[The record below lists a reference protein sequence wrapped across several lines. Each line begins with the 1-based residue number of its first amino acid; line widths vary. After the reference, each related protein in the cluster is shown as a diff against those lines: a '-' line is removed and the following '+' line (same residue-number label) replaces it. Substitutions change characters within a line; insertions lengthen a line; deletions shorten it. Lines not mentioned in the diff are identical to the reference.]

1 MAPESG
7 PMWTTVQTMTQ
18 SLNLTGRTF
27 LLISLPIGFALAVV
41 KSAGALT
48 ATPLQAAAG
57 WLILS
62 IGLCL
67 VISRLRWSTW
77 HALSEALVENERR
90 GKFTPNFPETSPYEE
105 VNRLGA
111 ALNGAARSI
120 SNSQA
125 DLDALYLQFV
135 ETMAQALDA
144 RDPYTA
150 GHSLR
155 VAEYSYALAVAMGFS
170 DEEAETIRVA
180 AQLHDIGKIGI
191 PDAVLTKPGPLN
203 SDEQGLIRLH
213 PQIGCKILKRVGRFE
228 RLLGVVELHHE
239 NHDGSGYPYGLEGQG
254 VPIGAR
260 IVHVADAFD
269 AMTSNRS
276 YRSALTRRSAI
287 LEIER
292 NAGRMFDP
300 LVAQAFLRLISSG
313 KVEIGGL
320 DVSTQ
325 VEAGANAEIRERM
338 AV

>member
-1 MAPESG
+1 
-7 PMWTTVQTMTQ
+7 MTQ

-27 LLISLPIGFALAVV
+27 LLISVPIGCALVV
-41 KSAGALT
+41 AKSAGALT
-48 ATPLQAAAG
+48 STPLQAAAA

-77 HALSEALVENERR
+77 HALSEALMESERA
-90 GKFTPNFPETSPYEE
+90 GKFAPNFPESSPYEE

-111 ALNGAARSI
+111 ALNAAARSI
-120 SNSQA
+120 LNSQA

-155 VAEYSYALAVAMGFS
+155 VAEYSHALALAMGLS
-170 DEEAETIRVA
+170 EEDADTIRVA

-191 PDAVLTKPGPLN
+191 PDIVLSKPGPLTP
-203 SDEQGLIRLH
+203 DERGLIRLH
-213 PQIGCKILKRVGRFE
+213 PQIGCKILKKVGRFE
-228 RLLGVVELHHE
+228 KLLGVVELHHE
-239 NHDGSGYPYGLEGQG
+239 NHDGSGYPYGLAGHA
-254 VPIGAR
+254 VPIEAR

-276 YRSALTRRSAI
+276 YRSALTLQSAI
-287 LEIER
+287 HEIER

-300 LVAQAFLRLISSG
+300 QAAQAFLKLIG
-313 KVEIGGL
+313 TGEIEVGGF
-320 DVSTQ
+320 DVSAEIERGTN
-325 VEAGANAEIRERM
+325 AGIRERL

>member
-1 MAPESG
+1 MKEH
-7 PMWTTVQTMTQ
+7 
-18 SLNLTGRTF
+18 LNLTVRTF
-27 LLISLPIGFALAVV
+27 LLISVPIGCALVAA
-41 KSAGALT
+41 KSAGAFT
-48 ATPLQAAAG
+48 APPLQAAAG

-67 VISRLRWSTW
+67 VLSRLRWSTW
-77 HALSEALVENERR
+77 HALKEAVMESERA
-90 GKFTPNFPETSPYEE
+90 GKFAPNFPENSPYEE

-111 ALNGAARSI
+111 ALNAAARSI
-120 SNSQA
+120 LNSQA

-155 VAEYSYALAVAMGFS
+155 VAEYSYTLALAMGLS
-170 DEEAETIRVA
+170 GEDAETIRLA

-203 SDEQGLIRLH
+203 ADEQGLIRLH

-239 NHDGSGYPYGLEGQG
+239 NHDGSGYPYGLAGHG
-254 VPIGAR
+254 VPIEAR

-269 AMTSNRS
+269 AMTSTRS
-276 YRSALTRRSAI
+276 YRAALTLRSAVH
-287 LEIER
+287 EIER
-292 NAGRMFDP
+292 NAGHMFDP
-300 LVAQAFLRLISSG
+300 LVAQAFLKLIHAG
-313 KVEIGGL
+313 EIEVGGL
-320 DVSTQ
+320 DVSGELESRTN
-325 VEAGANAEIRERM
+325 AGIRERL

>member
-1 MAPESG
+1 
-7 PMWTTVQTMTQ
+7 MTQ

-27 LLISLPIGFALAVV
+27 LLISVPIGFALSAV

-48 ATPLQAAAG
+48 ATPLQAAVG
-57 WLILS
+57 WLVLS

-77 HALSEALVENERR
+77 HVLREALLESERA
-90 GKFTPNFPETSPYEE
+90 GKFTPNFPENSPYQE
-105 VNRLGA
+105 VNQLGA

-120 SNSQA
+120 LNSQA
-125 DLDALYLQFV
+125 DMDAVYLQFV

-155 VAEYSYALAVAMGFS
+155 VAEFSHKLALAMGLS
-170 DEEAETIRVA
+170 VEDAETIRIA

-191 PDAVLTKPGPLN
+191 PDAVLTKPGPL
-203 SDEQGLIRLH
+203 SPEEQGLIRLH

-239 NHDGSGYPYGLEGQG
+239 NHDGTGYPYGLAGHG
-254 VPIGAR
+254 VPIEAR

-269 AMTSNRS
+269 AMTSTRS
-276 YRSALTRRSAI
+276 YRPALTLRSAVH
-287 LEIER
+287 EIER

-300 LVAQAFLRLISSG
+300 IAAHAFLRLIG
-313 KVEIGGL
+313 AGEIQIGGL
-320 DVSTQ
+320 KVSTEM
-325 VEAGANAEIRERM
+325 EAGVNGGIRERL